1 MNVTGKTILVIGT
14 QIPWIEII
22 LLIKNPKKI
31 VTLEY
36 GHFVRC
42 TMHKAVEMFIHYSCS
57 EHPHWTFIRPKEF
70 QEKYLD
76 GTLETFDIVFS
87 FSSVEHSGLGIVKQ

>member
-1 MNVTGKTILVIGT
+1 MYKT
-14 QIPWIEII
+14 
-22 LLIKNPKKI
+22 
-31 VTLEY
+31 
-36 GHFVRC
+36 
-42 TMHKAVEMFIHYSCS
+42 VEMFFHYSCS

-87 FSSVEHSGLGIVKQ
+87 FSSVEHSGLGIV